1 MFRILLNSVRVP
13 GLRLACPHCGGQMKV
28 VAFITEHAVVE
39 ASGRSIKLTSVAEK
53 PPPPRIT
60 YQEVLMAAGRS
71 LIVSSSSARW
81 SLARAL
87 VGKRY
92 SARAEV
98 FLNMASSTG
107 RL

>member
-1 MFRILLNSVRVP
+1 MV
-13 GLRLACPHCGGQMKV
+13 CPKCGGSMKV
-28 VAFITEHAVVE
+28 VAFLTENAAVD
-39 ASGRSIKLTSVAEK
+39 RIIDHLKLVFVAEK
-53 PPPPRIT
+53 PPPPRIA

-98 FLNMASSTG
+98 FLSMASSTG